1 MIKLFQSTNERLL
14 PFATRYGHS
23 LMTGQM
29 IPVEIP
35 LKASLPVSEWIGK
48 RVAFSSD
55 GKNVFSMV
63 PKKITRVT
71 CSKETAYGRLAV
83 VHGIQV
89 ITQNSSHVF
98 YDSDVAFCAKGGM

>member
-1 MIKLFQSTNERLL
+1 MKLFQSTNEKLR

-48 RVAFSSD
+48 RVVFSSD

-89 ITQNSSHVF
+89 ITQNSSHVL

>member
-1 MIKLFQSTNERLL
+1 MIKLFQSTNEKLL

-29 IPVEIP
+29 IPVELP
-35 LKASLPVSEWIGK
+35 LEASLPASEWIGK

-55 GKNVFSMV
+55 GKNIFSMV

-98 YDSDVAFCAKGGM
+98 YDSDVTFCAKGGM

>member
-1 MIKLFQSTNERLL
+1 MKLFQSTNEKLR

-55 GKNVFSMV
+55 GKNIFSMV